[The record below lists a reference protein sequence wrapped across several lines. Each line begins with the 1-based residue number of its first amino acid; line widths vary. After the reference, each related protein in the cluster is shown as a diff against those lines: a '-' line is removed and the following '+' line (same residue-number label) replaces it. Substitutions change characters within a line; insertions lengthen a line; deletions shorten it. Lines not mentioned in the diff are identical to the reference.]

1 MQGTQGGDLG
11 DIAVSGRPLSVVF
24 VTQDD
29 PFYVRI
35 FFEEFVQACE
45 ERGEIKAVVIAPAM
59 GKGFV
64 GLLRQMYSFY
74 GAGNFVWVGT
84 RYLLHKVVSKLPAWA
99 RGRRFFSVE
108 QVCRHY
114 GVRVMRTRDLNSPE
128 FLAQLA
134 QWRPDLIVSVAAP
147 QVFREALIRL
157 PRLGCINIHNS
168 KLPKYRGMLPNFWQ
182 MFHGEKTVG
191 TTIHRINAG
200 IDDGDILLQTETPV
214 GTGESLDALIRRTK
228 RLGAR
233 LMIDMLKRFR
243 AGEVP
248 ALENRKEE
256 ATYFTFPTRRD
267 VEEFRRRGY
276 RLL

>member
-1 MQGTQGGDLG
+1 MQGTQSGDLG
-11 DIAVSGRPLSVVF
+11 DVALKRGPLCVVF

-35 FFEEFVQACE
+35 FFEEFVQTCE

-59 GKGFV
+59 GKGFF

-74 GAGNFVWVGT
+74 GGWNFVRVGT
-84 RYLLHKVVSKLPAWA
+84 RYSLYKLISKLPAWA
-99 RGRRFFSVE
+99 RGKRFFSVE
-108 QVCRHY
+108 QVCRHH

-147 QVFREALIRL
+147 QIFREALIRL

-168 KLPKYRGMLPNFWQ
+168 KLPRYRGMLPNFWQ
-182 MFHGEKTVG
+182 MFYGEKTVG

-200 IDDGDILLQTETPV
+200 IDDGDILMQTETPICAE
-214 GTGESLDALIRRTK
+214 ESLDALIRRTK

-233 LMIDMLKRFR
+233 LMIEMLARFR

-248 ALENRKEE
+248 ALANRAEE

>member
-1 MQGTQGGDLG
+1 MT
-11 DIAVSGRPLSVVF
+11 SSLSIVF
-24 VTQDD
+24 ITQDD

-35 FFEEFVQACE
+35 FFEEFIESCE
-45 ERGEIKAVVIAPAM
+45 SRNEIKAVVIAPAM
-59 GKGFV
+59 GKKSLRA
-64 GLLRQMYSFY
+64 LLGQMYEFY
-74 GAGNFVWVGT
+74 GWWNFLWIGA
-84 RYLLHKVVSKLPAWA
+84 RYMFHMLASKLPAWA

-114 GVRVMRTRDLNSPE
+114 GVRTLRTGDLNAPE

-134 QWRPDLIVSVAAP
+134 RWDPDLIVSVAAP
-147 QVFREALIRL
+147 QVFREALIGL
-157 PRLGCINIHNS
+157 PRRGCINIHSS

-200 IDDGDILLQTETPV
+200 IDDGDILMQTETPID
-214 GTGESLDALIRRTK
+214 TGESLDALIRRTK
-228 RLGAR
+228 KLGAK
-233 LMIDMLKRFR
+233 LMIDVLSRFR
-243 AGEVP
+243 AGDLPV
-248 ALENRKEE
+248 LENRKEE
-256 ATYFTFPTRRD
+256 ASYFTFPTRRD